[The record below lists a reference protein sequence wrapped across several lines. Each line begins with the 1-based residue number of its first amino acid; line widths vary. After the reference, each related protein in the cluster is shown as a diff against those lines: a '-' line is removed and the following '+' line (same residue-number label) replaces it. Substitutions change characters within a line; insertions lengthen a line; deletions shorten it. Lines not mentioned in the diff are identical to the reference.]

1 MSMKSAAYPDM
12 IVNAFKSVQAW
23 RSLALVLLGV
33 FLFETCALIWIASQ
47 RTVLLI
53 PQGLAN
59 SKSQIELN
67 LGEPYSPDYLT
78 SVAKGDAYSLLNWTP
93 DSIDSQYGA
102 FIARLTPELQTA
114 QRTSL
119 LADVKRHREDELTQ
133 SFYVTRSFVKGSE
146 VTLHGVLVRSAAGR
160 EVYRGNAV
168 YAFDYVN
175 AGNGLLQVK
184 AVSQPASTSGTNRS

>member
-1 MSMKSAAYPDM
+1 MSFKSAAYPDM
-12 IVNAFKSVQAW
+12 VVNAFKSVQAW

-33 FLFETCALIWIASQ
+33 FLFETGALIWLASQ
-47 RTVLLI
+47 RTVILI

-59 SKSQIELN
+59 SKSAIELN

-93 DSIDSQYGA
+93 DSIDGQYGA

-114 QRTSL
+114 QRTTL
-119 LADVKRHREDELTQ
+119 LADAKRHREDELTQ
-133 SFYVTRSFVKGSE
+133 SFYVTRSFVKGTE

-160 EVYRGNAV
+160 EVYRGNAA
-168 YAFDYVN
+168 YTFDYVN

-184 AVSQPASTSGTNRS
+184 AVSQPSSSSERS

>member
-1 MSMKSAAYPDM
+1 MSFKSASYPDM
-12 IVNAFKSVQAW
+12 VVNAFKSVQAW

-33 FLFETCALIWIASQ
+33 LIVESGALMWLASQ

-59 SKSQIELN
+59 GKNQVELN

-114 QRTSL
+114 QRAAL

-133 SFYVTRSFVKGSE
+133 SFYVTRSFVKHTE
-146 VTLHGVLVRSAAGR
+146 VTLHGILVRSAGGR

-168 YAFDYVN
+168 YTFDYVN

-184 AVSQPASTSGTNRS
+184 AVSQPSSGGNERS

>member
-33 FLFETCALIWIASQ
+33 FLFETCALIWLASQ

-93 DSIDSQYGA
+93 DNIDSQYGA
-102 FIARLTPELQTA
+102 FIARLTPELQAA

>member
-1 MSMKSAAYPDM
+1 MSFKSASYPDM
-12 IVNAFKSVQAW
+12 VVNAFKSVQAW

-33 FLFETCALIWIASQ
+33 LIVESGALMWLASQ

-59 SKSQIELN
+59 GKSQVELN

-102 FIARLTPELQTA
+102 FIARLTPELQNA

-133 SFYVTRSFVKGSE
+133 SFYVTRSFVKNTE
-146 VTLHGVLVRSAAGR
+146 VTLHGILVRSAGGR
-160 EVYRGNAV
+160 EVYRGNAI
-168 YAFDYVN
+168 YTFDYIN

-184 AVSQPASTSGTNRS
+184 AVSQPSGGSSERS